1 MDLNI
6 KNNTHSMSMIEEAFL
21 NVIDE
26 QVKVNPVN
34 NINEENKINLN
45 FLKKID
51 SAIEKNIQKI
61 NLSAPELTE
70 PKNRNIKIV
79 DELFKNNPLLND
91 KSFVNESGF
100 NFISTEMI
108 SMINL
113 IVLYLKNMIKKYE
126 SSRELGNMFMKM
138 QIDIANKIKEA
149 INKKGDLTLSAAITS
164 SVFSMAIH
172 TAGALTSIKGIN
184 KGIKTDQ
191 PRNTITIRGEAI
203 SASSDPMS
211 KIVDNAIQN
220 NALRIE
226 GDNKVLEASA
236 QAADKINNNNSD
248 VQREN
253 TEATKIFIRALEAII
268 QAIQDMNMHFA
279 NKMG

>member
-61 NLSAPELTE
+61 NLSTPELTE

-172 TAGALTSIKGIN
+172 TAGAFTSIKGIN

-191 PRNTITIRGEAI
+191 PRNTMTVRGEAI